1 MTCIP
6 QRREML
12 ALRITV
18 RSSGGHCRTFGDD
31 KAAGAYAAEL
41 SMIGENVL
49 TTIMFPDGD
58 LVEFAALGNVPDNV
72 ELDVRRLAM
81 VESQDGIP
89 GADVVAKSLFPHLD

>member
-1 MTCIP
+1 MTSTAEG
-6 QRREML
+6 REML

-18 RSSGGHCRTFGDD
+18 RSSGGHCRTFDDD

-41 SMIGENVL
+41 SMTGENVL

-58 LVEFAALGNVPDNV
+58 LIEFAALGNVPDNL
-72 ELDVRRLAM
+72 ELDMHRLLV